1 MAMLFDLDRANV
13 RQLAQIW
20 KNKKKGKDEIGAGTT
35 SPETG
40 AVIESSPASSPA
52 SSSSSFPSSSSSS
65 SSTNSDHHPAPGDA
79 VRIRLDIDRPVNG
92 WGNVQKAEVGRVVMA
107 DGDTIIVDFPSEN
120 GAPWMGRRSDIQVM
134 PRDKPTQ
141 SESSTSSK
149 GATADGVVVGARA
162 DSSSSSCCC
171 KGFVAAPNECLPQA
185 GDWICMKGEEGRQ
198 EGMGEVLVVEGG
210 CNRITAIF
218 DCDGGA
224 PRIVMADQ
232 VDVMVPVSTAATS
245 NGILSPEASFLADMR
260 KLSGGKVSSSSS
272 PSLFGGST
280 VLDEM
285 SPAGVDPVT
294 RAALLSIMEEDR
306 AYQEKR
312 RREAQVASN
321 AEIANSTEF
330 GFVSDLLKLTKSKLG
345 PKIRLRRKIQ
355 FPKEWTLDLVG
366 GSKLEILNLFACA
379 LADKNH
385 MASYGLKNLKDGSS
399 AAASVAS
406 AVSTSDSGGETK
418 GSELDF
424 KSGDML
430 CVHPSSS
437 PWWGVE
443 NVKIEDILSR
453 SEEEMLRA
461 GLSSSTSI
469 STSSTVTSAPGD
481 GPQINRNFVQPLVS
495 FFRLRFANGSNEE
508 FGRVSAIFLS
518 RMGKSASKVEITA
531 IDRIQNADLW
541 EDYHVRHARVDKE
554 TRGNSDVRI
563 LQYGCPNLTMVLG
576 IATQGFDWR
585 IHAANGG
592 TPHKQLGQGFYFQEK
607 GHLAHAEA
615 KRDVRGRHHMILA
628 RVCVGRSIKGNPT
641 VRKPPPGFHSA
652 HGDHGQVVV
661 FDFCQAYPL
670 YTIEYTH
677 K

>member
-1 MAMLFDLDRANV
+1 
-13 RQLAQIW
+13 
-20 KNKKKGKDEIGAGTT
+20 
-35 SPETG
+35 
-40 AVIESSPASSPA
+40 
-52 SSSSSFPSSSSSS
+52 
-65 SSTNSDHHPAPGDA
+65 
-79 VRIRLDIDRPVNG
+79 
-92 WGNVQKAEVGRVVMA
+92 MA

-134 PRDKPTQ
+134 PRDEPTQ

-149 GATADGVVVGARA
+149 GATADGV
-162 DSSSSSCCC
+162 DNSSSSSSSCT
-171 KGFVAAPNECLPQA
+171 GFVAAPNDRLPQA
-185 GDWICMKGEEGRQ
+185 GDRICMKGEEGRQ

-210 CNRITAIF
+210 CRITAIF

-232 VDVMVPVSTAATS
+232 VDVMVPVSTAAAAATS
-245 NGILSPEASFLADMR
+245 NGVLSPEASFLADMH
-260 KLSGGKVSSSSS
+260 KLSGGGGGKVSSPSS

-285 SPAGVDPVT
+285 SLAGVDPVT

-306 AYQEKR
+306 AYQERR

-330 GFVSDLLKLTKSKLG
+330 GFRSDLLKLTKSKLG

-406 AVSTSDSGGETK
+406 AVSTSESGGETK

-437 PWWGVE
+437 PWWDVE

-461 GLSSSTSI
+461 GSSSSSSST
-469 STSSTVTSAPGD
+469 TTPAPSG

-495 FFRLRFANGSNEE
+495 FFRLRCANGSNEE

-518 RMGKSASKVEITA
+518 RMGRSASKVEITA

-554 TRGNSDVRI
+554 TRGNPDVRI
-563 LQYGCPNLTMVLG
+563 LQYGCPNLTMVLA

-592 TPHKQLGQGFYFQEK
+592 TPHKQLGQGFYFQEQ

-628 RVCVGRSIKGNPT
+628 RVCVGRSVKGSPK